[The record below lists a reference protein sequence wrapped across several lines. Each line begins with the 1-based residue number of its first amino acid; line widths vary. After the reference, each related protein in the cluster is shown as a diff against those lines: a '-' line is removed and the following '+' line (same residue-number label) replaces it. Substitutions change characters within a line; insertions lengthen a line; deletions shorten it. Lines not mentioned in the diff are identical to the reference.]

1 MGIPISLSVHEKTMV
16 WELPNSPLAFEWPE
30 QRKAKEAMLHQH
42 GCVLWMC
49 GLSGAGKSTL
59 AMKLDRM
66 LTARG
71 FLSQVIDGDV
81 VRGGLNKGLGFSV
94 EDRAENLRRVAELSR
109 LFVQCG
115 VITVVSFI
123 SPTCE
128 SRLRAASIIGETDF
142 WEVYINAPL
151 EVCEARDTKG
161 LYRQAREGLL
171 HDFTGIDSPFEVPEK
186 PAIEIRT
193 DLQDADFCAGQLL
206 DFLLPMIAYK
216 D

>member
-1 MGIPISLSVHEKTMV
+1 MNREGQNHPGI
-16 WELPNSPLAFEWPE
+16 FEWPE
-30 QRKAKEAMLHQH
+30 QRRAKEALLKQH
-42 GCVLWMC
+42 GRVLWMC

-59 AMKLDRM
+59 AVRLDRM

-81 VRGGLNKGLGFSV
+81 VRGGLNRGLGFSP

-123 SPTCE
+123 SPTRE
-128 SRLRAASIIGETDF
+128 SRLRAASIIGEADF
-142 WEVYINAPL
+142 LEVYINAPL

-171 HDFTGIDSPFEVPEK
+171 HDFTGIDAPFEVPEN
-186 PAIEIRT
+186 PAIEVRT
-193 DLQDADFCAGQLL
+193 DLLDAATCAGQLF
-206 DFLLPMIAYK
+206 DFLLPMIEYK

>member
-1 MGIPISLSVHEKTMV
+1 
-16 WELPNSPLAFEWPE
+16 
-30 QRKAKEAMLHQH
+30 MLKQH
-42 GCVLWMC
+42 GKVLWMC

-59 AMKLDRM
+59 AARLDRM
-66 LTARG
+66 LTAAG
-71 FLSQVIDGDV
+71 YLSQVIDGDV
-81 VRGGLNKGLGFSV
+81 VRGGLNKGLGFSP

-123 SPTCE
+123 SPTRE
-128 SRLRAASIIGETDF
+128 FRLRAASIIGEADF
-142 WEVYINAPL
+142 LEAYINAPL

-171 HDFTGIDSPFEVPEK
+171 HDFTGIDAPFEVPET
-186 PAIEIRT
+186 PAIEVRT
-193 DLQDADFCAGQLL
+193 DLNDAETCAGQLFE
-206 DFLLPMIAYK
+206 FLLPMIEYK

>member
-1 MGIPISLSVHEKTMV
+1 MEGQ
-16 WELPNSPLAFEWPE
+16 PNSPLLFDWPE
-30 QRKAKEAMLHQH
+30 RKVKEAMLQQH

-59 AMKLDRM
+59 AVRLDRM
-66 LTARG
+66 LSARG

-94 EDRAENLRRVAELSR
+94 EDRTENLRRVAELSR

-123 SPTCE
+123 SPTRE
-128 SRLRAASIIGETDF
+128 SRLRAASIIGESDF
-142 WEVYINAPL
+142 LEAYINAPL

-171 HDFTGIDSPFEVPEK
+171 RDFTGIDSPFEVPGN
-186 PAIEIRT
+186 PAVEIRT
-193 DLQDADFCAGQLL
+193 DLQDADTCTRQLF
-206 DFLLPMIAYK
+206 DFLLPKIVYK

>member
-1 MGIPISLSVHEKTMV
+1 MKKAMEGQ
-16 WELPNSPLAFEWPE
+16 PNSPLLFDWPE
-30 QRKAKEAMLHQH
+30 RKVKEAMLQQH

-59 AMKLDRM
+59 AVRLDRM
-66 LTARG
+66 LSARG

-94 EDRAENLRRVAELSR
+94 EDRTENLRRVAELSR

-123 SPTCE
+123 SPTRE
-128 SRLRAASIIGETDF
+128 SRLRAASIIGESDF
-142 WEVYINAPL
+142 LEAYINAPL

-171 HDFTGIDSPFEVPEK
+171 RDFTGIDSPFEVPGN
-186 PAIEIRT
+186 PAVEIRT
-193 DLQDADFCAGQLL
+193 DLQDADTCTRQLF
-206 DFLLPMIAYK
+206 DFLLPKIVYK

>member
-1 MGIPISLSVHEKTMV
+1 MSVHKKTLDKEQLYHRPASV
-16 WELPNSPLAFEWPE
+16 EGAE
-30 QRKAKEAMLHQH
+30 QRKAKEALLNQH

-59 AMKLDRM
+59 AFRLDRM
-66 LTARG
+66 LTSRG
-71 FLSQVIDGDV
+71 YLSQVIDGDV

-94 EDRAENLRRVAELSR
+94 EDRTENLRRVAELAK

-123 SPTCE
+123 SPTRE
-128 SRLRAASIIGETDF
+128 SRLRAASIIGEADF
-142 WEVYINAPL
+142 LEVYINAPL
-151 EVCEARDTKG
+151 DVCEARDTKG

-186 PAIEIRT
+186 PDIEVRT
-193 DLQDADFCAGQLL
+193 DLCDATSCTLKLF
-206 DFLLPMIAYK
+206 DFLLPMIVYTY
-216 D
+216 